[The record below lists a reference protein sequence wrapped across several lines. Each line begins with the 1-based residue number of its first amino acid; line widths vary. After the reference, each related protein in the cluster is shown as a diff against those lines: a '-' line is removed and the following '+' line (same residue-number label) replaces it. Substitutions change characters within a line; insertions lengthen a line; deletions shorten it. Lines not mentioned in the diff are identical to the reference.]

1 MRMIVV
7 KQASKIVGVI
17 LGFVA
22 AIMFF
27 LDNYLKTYLNN
38 LPPDKSIII
47 SNIIAHY
54 DLWASSLVLIATTA
68 LLVSYYIK

>member
-1 MRMIVV
+1 MIVV

-47 SNIIAHY
+47 SNIISHY
-54 DLWASSLVLIATTA
+54 DLWASSFALIAAIA
-68 LLVSYYIK
+68 LLVNSCIK